1 MFQISVVNRTSS
13 IAELDMHRVVRAINR
28 QITEDFEPYW
38 AFGGRLRVEGPTG
51 ATGAT
56 ADLQQLNELRGDA
69 ILYVLDSANSNDA
82 LGYHDRNLSGIPYG
96 FVFLDLC
103 KSLGDD
109 WSTTLSH
116 EALELV
122 GDPQCNLL
130 VQGPHPEVADRTVYH
145 FFEMCDA
152 VQSQHY
158 EIDGVPVSNFVLPHY
173 FTVGEQPGARNDFC
187 GTGLGSFGVNP
198 GGYIGFFDP
207 ASGTNQQF
215 FGHDPKAARR
225 LRIKTGFRSG
235 RMVLRDTMLAATS
248 TATPQGAAG
257 ANGAAW
263 GSGDRAAGVET
274 LQAPTVTASNDP
286 IRHVVVLML
295 ENRSF
300 DHVLGALRASFNHAI
315 DGVDP
320 DSPGTNFDAKNNL
333 TFTQK
338 PIAAQFVRKD
348 FKVPHEFDNVEAQIK
363 DGMAHFVDEYRRM
376 SPDAPV
382 PDGDQVMAYF
392 RDGELSA
399 LHTLAKNFMVCDRW
413 FSSMPGPTWPNRLFV
428 HSGTTLGDVLMP
440 DGAFDTVRMF
450 FGRYSQPTLYDNLD
464 TQGVSWRIYH
474 GGIPQSIVLTRLKKR
489 LLTNHYQ
496 GMDSFFT
503 DCKGLADDFPSY
515 AFIEPRYF
523 AGVGGVE
530 NDQHSP
536 AGIAAGEQLI
546 ADVYNAI
553 RANQALWESTL
564 LVVTYDEHG
573 GFYDHVQP
581 PVATPPDDHVDN
593 YGFDHLGVRVPA
605 ILVSP
610 WVPVGVDHTVYDHTS
625 VLRYACDKW
634 QLPHLCRRTMS
645 GPGLTPIGSFA
656 SAISLDKPRTD
667 TPATIAATGV
677 VQMAA
682 AVADVPSSFHDAQTA
697 LVTYAELV
705 QQEQQRNTAGP
716 QPAAALFAARAPAGD
731 VQPAIDK
738 RALNVE
744 RWMFAAQAASK
755 PPASQTE
762 ITVPPD
768 TAVAPAAA
776 ASLDGKA
783 VDHEAP
789 DGAVAPATAASLNG
803 KAVDHEAPD
812 GAVAPA
818 TAASLN
824 GNAADHEA
832 PDGAA
837 APVTPAPAAAK
848 RRRAPGTRR
857 PRQ

>member
-13 IAELDMHRVVRAINR
+13 IAEREMHRVVRAINR
-28 QITEDFEPYW
+28 QIAEDFEPYW
-38 AFGGRLRVEGPTG
+38 AFGGRLRVEGPAG
-51 ATGAT
+51 KT
-56 ADLQQLNELRGDA
+56 ADLQQLDELRGDA
-69 ILYVLDSANSNDA
+69 ILYVLDSADANDA

-130 VQGPHPEVADRTVYH
+130 VQGPHPEVPDRTVYH

-152 VQSQHY
+152 VQSQCY
-158 EIDGVPVSNFVLPHY
+158 EIDGVSVSNFVLPHY
-173 FTVGEQPGARNDFC
+173 FTAGEQPGARNDFC
-187 GTGLGSFGVNP
+187 GTGLASFGVNP

-207 ASGTNQQF
+207 VARQNQQF
-215 FGHDPKAARR
+215 FAQDPKAARR
-225 LRIKTGFRSG
+225 LRMKTESRSG
-235 RMVLRDTMLAATS
+235 RMVLRDTMFAVT
-248 TATPQGAAG
+248 TQDDRG
-257 ANGAAW
+257 ANGLSGAIAGQTADAATV
-263 GSGDRAAGVET
+263 RASAAT
-274 LQAPTVTASNDP
+274 PANDP
-286 IRHVVVLML
+286 VKHVVVLML

-300 DHVLGALRASFNHAI
+300 DHMLGALSASFNHAI

-320 DSPGTNFDAKNNL
+320 NNPGTNLDARSNV
-333 TFTQK
+333 TYAQK
-338 PIAAQFVRKD
+338 PVAAQFVRKD

-376 SPDAPV
+376 SPDAPT

-392 RDGELSA
+392 RDGDLSA
-399 LHTLAKNFMVCDRW
+399 LHTLAKNFTICDRW

-450 FGRYSQPTLYDNLD
+450 FGRYTQPTLYDNLD
-464 TQGVSWRIYH
+464 AKGISWRIYH
-474 GGIPQSIVLTRLKKR
+474 GGVPQSIVLTRLKKR
-489 LLTNHYQ
+489 LLTNHFQ

-503 DCKGLADDFPSY
+503 DCKGNADDFPSY

-564 LVVTYDEHG
+564 LVITYDEHG

-581 PVATPPDDHVDN
+581 PAATPPDDHTAN
-593 YGFDHLGVRVPA
+593 YAFDHLGVRVPA

-645 GPGLTPIGSFA
+645 GPGLNPIGNFA

-667 TPATIAATGV
+667 TPATIAATGAL
-677 VQMAA
+677 QMAA
-682 AVADVPSSFHDAQTA
+682 AVAAVPSSFHDAQTA
-697 LVTYAELV
+697 LVSFAELV

-716 QPAAALFAARAPAGD
+716 QPAAGRLAASAPLAAA
-731 VQPAIDK
+731 QPTIDK

-744 RWMFAAQAASK
+744 RWMFAAQATGT
-755 PPASQTE
+755 PTASQSE

-768 TAVAPAAA
+768 TAVAPAETAA
-776 ASLDGKA
+776 ALDDRGVEALDGA
-783 VDHEAP
+783 DVTAAP
-789 DGAVAPATAASLNG
+789 VAPAPE
-803 KAVDHEAPD
+803 V
-812 GAVAPA
+812 
-818 TAASLN
+818 
-824 GNAADHEA
+824 
-832 PDGAA
+832 
-837 APVTPAPAAAK
+837 AK
-848 RRRAPGTRR
+848 RRRTSGPRR

>member
-13 IAELDMHRVVRAINR
+13 IAEREMHRVVRAINR
-28 QITEDFEPYW
+28 QIAEDFEPYW

-51 ATGAT
+51 AA

-69 ILYVLDSANSNDA
+69 ILYVLDSAGSNDA

-130 VQGPHPEVADRTVYH
+130 VLGPHPEVPDRTVYH

-152 VQSQHY
+152 VQSQCY
-158 EIDGVPVSNFVLPHY
+158 EIDGVSVSNFVLPHY
-173 FTVGEQPGARNDFC
+173 FTAGEQAGARNDFC
-187 GTGLGSFGVNP
+187 GTGLASFGVNP

-207 ASGTNQQF
+207 ASGRNQQF
-215 FGHDPKAARR
+215 FAHDPKAARR
-225 LRIKTGFRSG
+225 LRMKTESGSG
-235 RMVLRDTMLAATS
+235 RMVLRDTMLAATL
-248 TATPQGAAG
+248 TATPQGGTG
-257 ANGAAW
+257 ANGAAQ
-263 GSGDRAAGVET
+263 GTGDRAAGVAT
-274 LQAPTVTASNDP
+274 MQAATVAASNDP

-300 DHVLGALRASFNHAI
+300 DHMLGALRASFNHAI

-320 DSPGTNFDAKNNL
+320 DNPGTNLDAKNNV

-399 LHTLAKNFMVCDRW
+399 LHALAKNFTVCDRW

-440 DGAFDTVRMF
+440 NGAFDTVRMF
-450 FGRYSQPTLYDNLD
+450 FGRYSQPTLYDSLD
-464 TQGVSWRIYH
+464 TKGISWRIYH

-496 GMDSFFT
+496 VMDSFFT
-503 DCKGLADDFPSY
+503 DCKGQADNFPSY

-523 AGVGGVE
+523 AGMGGVE

-546 ADVYNAI
+546 ADVYNAV

-564 LVVTYDEHG
+564 LIITYDEHG

-581 PVATPPDDHVDN
+581 PAATPPDDHTDN
-593 YGFDHLGVRVPA
+593 YAFDHLGVRVPA

-610 WVPVGVDHTVYDHTS
+610 WVPAGVDHTVYDHTC

-634 QLPHLCRRTMS
+634 QLPQLCRRTMS
-645 GPGLTPIGSFA
+645 GPGLNPVGSFA
-656 SAISLDKPRTD
+656 STISLDKPRTD

-682 AVADVPSSFHDAQTA
+682 AVADVPSSFHDAQAA
-697 LVTYAELV
+697 LVSYAELV

-716 QPAAALFAARAPAGD
+716 QTAAALFAARAPTGD
-731 VQPAIDK
+731 AQPAIDQ

-762 ITVPPD
+762 ITVPPG
-768 TAVAPAAA
+768 TAVAPAVAVAA
-776 ASLDGKA
+776 AATSLDGKT
-783 VDHEAP
+783 VDHAAP
-789 DGAVAPATAASLNG
+789 NATGVAVT
-803 KAVDHEAPD
+803 
-812 GAVAPA
+812 
-818 TAASLN
+818 
-824 GNAADHEA
+824 
-832 PDGAA
+832 
-837 APVTPAPAAAK
+837 PVTPAPAAAK
-848 RRRAPGTRR
+848 RRRTPGTKR

>member
-13 IAELDMHRVVRAINR
+13 IAEREMHRVVRAINR
-28 QITEDFEPYW
+28 QVAEDFEPYW

-51 ATGAT
+51 AS
-56 ADLQQLNELRGDA
+56 ADLQQLSELRGDA
-69 ILYVLDSANSNDA
+69 ILYVLDSADSNDA
-82 LGYHDRNLSGIPYG
+82 LGYHARNLSGIPYG

-103 KSLGDD
+103 KSLGDE

-116 EALELV
+116 EALELI

-130 VQGPHPEVADRTVYH
+130 VQGPNPDAPDRTVYH

-152 VQSQHY
+152 VQSQCY
-158 EIDGVPVSNFVLPHY
+158 EIDGVSVSNFVLPHY
-173 FTVGEQPGARNDFC
+173 FTAGEEAGARNDFC
-187 GTGLGSFGVNP
+187 GTGLVSFSVNP

-207 ASGTNQQF
+207 VLGRNQQF
-215 FGHDPKAARR
+215 FAHDPKAARR
-225 LRIKTGFRSG
+225 FQLKTQTRSG
-235 RMVLRDTMLAATS
+235 RMVLRDTIS
-248 TATPQGAAG
+248 TATTGATSGNGKATGVHAAEVPTMNASTAG
-257 ANGAAW
+257 SPA
-263 GSGDRAAGVET
+263 
-274 LQAPTVTASNDP
+274 DP
-286 IRHVVVLML
+286 IKHVVVLML

-300 DHVLGALRASFNHAI
+300 DHMLGALRESFNHAI

-320 DSPGTNFDAKNNL
+320 SSPGTNLDAKNNV

-338 PIAAQFVRKD
+338 PIAAQFVRND
-348 FKVPHEFDNVEAQIK
+348 FKVPHEFDNVQAQVK

-382 PDGDQVMAYF
+382 PDGDQIMAYF
-392 RDGELSA
+392 KDGELSA
-399 LHTLAKNFMVCDRW
+399 LHTLAKNFVVCDRW

-450 FGRYSQPTLYDNLD
+450 FGRYGQPTLYDQLD
-464 TQGVSWRIYH
+464 TKNISWKIYH
-474 GGIPQSIVLTRLKKR
+474 GGVPQSIVLNTLKARLF
-489 LLTNHYQ
+489 TSHYQ
-496 GMDSFFT
+496 GMAAFFT
-503 DCKGLADDFPSY
+503 DCKGQADAFPSY
-515 AFIEPRYF
+515 AFIEPCYF
-523 AGVGGVE
+523 KGVDGVE

-553 RANQALWESTL
+553 RANQPLWESTL
-564 LVVTYDEHG
+564 LIVTYDEHG

-581 PVATPPDDHVDN
+581 PTATPPDDNTAN
-593 YGFDHLGVRVPA
+593 YAFDHLGVRVPA

-610 WVPVGVDHTVYDHTS
+610 WVGVGVDHTVYDHTS

-645 GPGLTPIGSFA
+645 GPGLNPIGNFA
-656 SAISLDKPRTD
+656 STISLDRPRTD

-697 LVTYAELV
+697 LVSYAELV
-705 QQEQQRNTAGP
+705 QQEQQRKTAGP
-716 QPAAALFAARAPAGD
+716 QPAAAVLAARAADGAAP
-731 VQPAIDK
+731 PPIDK

-744 RWMFAAQAASK
+744 RWMFSAQSTSRL
-755 PPASQTE
+755 PASPKE

-768 TAVAPAAA
+768 ASAAPTG
-776 ASLDGKA
+776 AS
-783 VDHEAP
+783 P
-789 DGAVAPATAASLNG
+789 DGSGVTP
-803 KAVDHEAPD
+803 VP
-812 GAVAPA
+812 
-818 TAASLN
+818 
-824 GNAADHEA
+824 
-832 PDGAA
+832 
-837 APVTPAPAAAK
+837 PVTPAPAVAPKAPPAQPA
-848 RRRAPGTRR
+848 RRN
-857 PRQ
+857 QS